1 MTSPLQTWEEK
12 SRRELAAALEEVRG
26 ALEACCTDEPASV
39 DISPSTGPIA
49 FASENTDASRVVLPE
64 AFVPDSAPADELAP
78 EDERSALSRLVSAFS
93 LSPFERSLLLL
104 CAGIELC
111 PDFHALCATFH
122 ADERKN
128 FATLTLAM
136 AAFAEPDW
144 STLTPS
150 STLRRWR
157 LIDLGTG
164 ERLTVSPLRIDER
177 ILHYLCGVSHLDER
191 LQGLIEPCGP
201 PVELPESQHAAVRRI
216 AETWSSTPGPGS
228 WPVIQLGGNDPAGQR
243 AVAATACAALGI
255 QLRTIRAADLPSEA
269 ALRDGFARLWEREA
283 MLADCALLIEDEDR
297 PAGEASRS
305 LLPFMESTQALLF
318 ATSTDILR
326 SRRRR
331 MVRVEVDRP
340 SIREQKAIWT
350 ATLGPSGAQLNG
362 QLELIANQFDLSL
375 ISIAAA
381 GDEALEQWQHRP
393 EQDLGQVLWEACR
406 RQARPKLDDLAHRI
420 PSAATWEDL
429 VLPLGHIQVLRSI
442 AAHVRGRGRVYDDW
456 GFADRSARGLGISAL
471 FSGASGTGKTMAAEV
486 LANELKLDLY
496 RIDLSAMVS
505 KYIGETEKNLRRV
518 FDAAEEGGAIL
529 LFDEA
534 DALFGKRSEV
544 KDSHDRYANIEVS
557 YLLQRV
563 EAYRGLAILTS
574 NLKNAL
580 DAAFMRRLRF
590 IVHFPFPDTAQ
601 RVEIWR
607 RIFPTSTPT
616 EGLNLEKLAGLN
628 LSGGNIRNLAL
639 NAAFFAADAGEAV
652 QMKHLAA
659 AAQGEYAKLEKP
671 LSESDLGGWV

>member
-1 MTSPLQTWEEK
+1 MTSLLNTWEAR
-12 SRRELAAALEEVRG
+12 SRRELAAALDEVRS
-26 ALEACCTDEPASV
+26 ALEACCTDEPVSV
-39 DISPSTGPIA
+39 DSSPSAGPII
-49 FASENTDASRVVLPE
+49 FDSENIGVARADLRE
-64 AFVPDSAPADELAP
+64 ALGPDSATAEESAP
-78 EDERSALSRLVSAFS
+78 IGEPGALDRLVSAFS
-93 LSPFERSLLLL
+93 LSTFERSLLLL
-104 CAGIELC
+104 CAGLELC

-128 FATLTLAM
+128 FATLSLAM

-144 STLTPS
+144 SALTPS

-157 LIDLGTG
+157 LIELGTG

-201 PVELPESQHAAVRRI
+201 PAEIPESQHAAVRRV
-216 AETWSSTPGPGS
+216 AETWSSSSGNGS

-243 AVAATACAALGI
+243 AVAAAACAALGL
-255 QLRTIRAADLPSEA
+255 QLRTIRAGDLPSEA

-297 PAGEASRS
+297 PAGETGRT
-305 LLPFMESTQALLF
+305 LLPFLESAQALLF
-318 ATSTDILR
+318 VTSTDIVR

-331 MVRVEVDRP
+331 IVRVDVDRP
-340 SIREQKAIWT
+340 SVHEQKAIWT
-350 ATLGPSGAQLNG
+350 ATLGSSAAKLNG
-362 QLELIANQFDLSL
+362 QLDLIANQFDLGL
-375 ISIAAA
+375 ASIAAA
-381 GDEALEQWQHRP
+381 GGEALEQWRHRP
-393 EQDLGQVLWEACR
+393 EQDLGPVLWEACR

-420 PSAATWEDL
+420 PSTATWEDL
-429 VLPLGHIQVLRSI
+429 VLPPGHIQVLRSI
-442 AAHVRGRGRVYDDW
+442 AAHVRGRARVYDDW

-590 IVHFPFPDTAQ
+590 IIHFPFPDTAQ

-607 RIFPTSTPT
+607 RIFPATTPL
-616 EGLNLEKLAGLN
+616 EALNLEKLAGLN